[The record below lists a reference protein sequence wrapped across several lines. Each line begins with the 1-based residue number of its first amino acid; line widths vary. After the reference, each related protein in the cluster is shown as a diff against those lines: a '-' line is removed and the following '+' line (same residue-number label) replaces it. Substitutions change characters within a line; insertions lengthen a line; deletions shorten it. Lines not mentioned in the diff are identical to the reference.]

1 MTRTAYIPF
10 GGGIDL
16 TTPVRQVEPG
26 RCLFAVNY
34 ECPTTGGYRRIEGYT
49 QLGSELPGTGPVLGV
64 VTFADHYY
72 AVREDVAGGTASLY
86 RYDTAAGTWSVV
98 TDTAGVLEAN
108 RHEFIEGNFL
118 ATTQGRALY
127 AVGKGQP
134 WELKA
139 DGSFRILS
147 NAPSGAKFIAIHQ
160 NHLMLGFEAGSI
172 QHSGVGDPNNWD
184 AATGGA
190 GEFGVSQ
197 EVRGLLSG
205 RGGVLHIG
213 CRDSIKGLFGTI
225 PQEWQIKITVP
236 NSGPKAYSMRSF
248 TEPYFVAERGIS
260 GLQASNDFGDFAPV
274 LPGAPIQPLFTNEGY
289 AERVVASMVSKR
301 RAQYRV
307 FFNDKTGIYWSPSGA
322 TTVEFPDQITVADG
336 GELDSGEES
345 LLIGDAAGRV
355 HQMDD
360 GASSFNGTAITAFL
374 TLAFTDLNAPGTKK
388 RYRRAFFDIDS
399 GNEQTISVRPEL
411 DYGDIESAKQLR
423 FFLDYQNT
431 GGLWNV
437 NAWDQ
442 FAWSAPVLATEPVDV
457 AGSGESIGFSI
468 YSAGTTKPHV
478 LYGYT
483 LNYEPRRR
491 LRG

>member
-64 VTFADHYY
+64 VTFADQYY
-72 AVREDVAGGTASLY
+72 AVREDASGGAASLY
-86 RYDTAAGTWSVV
+86 RYQAGAWSVV
-98 TDTAGVLEAN
+98 SGSAGALAAN
-108 RHEFIEGNFL
+108 RHEFIEGNFF
-118 ATTQGRALY
+118 ATASGRALY
-127 AVGKGQP
+127 GVGLGQP
-134 WELKA
+134 FELLA
-139 DGSFRILS
+139 DGSFRVLN
-147 NAPSGAKFIAIHQ
+147 NAPSGAKFIAIHS
-160 NHLMLGFEAGSI
+160 NHLMLGFEPGSL

-184 AATGGA
+184 SATGGA
-190 GEFGVSQ
+190 GEIGVS
-197 EVRGLLSG
+197 EEIRGLLSG

-213 CRDSIKGLFGTI
+213 CRDSVKALFGTS
-225 PQEWQIKITVP
+225 PPDFELRITVP
-236 NSGPKAYSMRSF
+236 TSGPRAYSMRSF

-260 GLQASNDFGDFAPV
+260 GLQASNDFGDFTPV
-274 LPGAPIQPLFTNEGY
+274 LPGAPIQPLFTNEDY
-289 AERVVASMVSKR
+289 AEKVVASMVSKR
-301 RAQYRV
+301 RVQYRV
-307 FFNDKTGIYWSPSGA
+307 FFNDKTGVYWSPSGA
-322 TTVEFPDQITVADG
+322 TTVEFPDQISVAHG
-336 GELDSGEES
+336 AEFDSGEES
-345 LLIGDAAGRV
+345 LLIGDTAGRV
-355 HQMDD
+355 YRMDD
-360 GASSFNGTAITAFL
+360 GAGSFNGTAITAFL
-374 TLAFTDLNAPGTKK
+374 TLAYTDLNAPGAKK

-399 GNEQTISVRPEL
+399 GTEQTISVRPDL
-411 DYGDIESAKQLR
+411 DYGDTESAKQLR

-437 NAWDQ
+437 SAWDQ
-442 FAWSAPVLATEPVDV
+442 FAWSAPLLANEAVDV
-457 AGSGESIGFSI
+457 AGSGESIGFSV
-468 YSAGTTKPHV
+468 YSAGVTPPHV

>member
-49 QLGSELPGTGPVLGV
+49 QIGSEIPGKGPVLGV
-64 VTFADHYY
+64 VGFADAVY
-72 AVREDVAGGTASLY
+72 AVREDTSGGNATLY
-86 RYDTAAGTWSVV
+86 RFDGANWVAV
-98 TDTAGVLEAN
+98 TGTAGVLAAG

-118 ATTQGRALY
+118 ATIQGRALY
-127 AVGKGQP
+127 GVGGGKP
-134 WELKA
+134 FELKT
-139 DGSFRILS
+139 DGSFRVLD
-147 NAPSGAKFIAIHQ
+147 NAPGGAKFIAIHQ

-172 QHSGVGDPNNWD
+172 QHSGVGDPNEWD

-213 CRDSIKGLFGTI
+213 CRDSIQGLFGAI
-225 PQEWQIKITVP
+225 PQEWQLKTTVP
-236 NSGPKAYSMRSF
+236 NSGPRAYSMQSF

-260 GLQASNDFGDFAPV
+260 GLEASNDFGDFSPV
-274 LPGAPIQPLFTNEGY
+274 LPGSPIEPIFTNDSY
-289 AERVVASMVSKR
+289 AQRVVAAMVSKR

-307 FFNDKTGIYWSPSGA
+307 FFDDKTGIYWSPAGA
-322 TTVEFPDQITVADG
+322 TTVELPAQVAVADW
-336 GELDSGEES
+336 GETDAGEEI
-345 LLIGDAAGRV
+345 LLIGDDQGNVYR
-355 HQMDD
+355 MDD
-360 GASSFNGTAITAFL
+360 GASSFNGTDIVGFL
-374 TLAFTDLNAPGTKK
+374 TLAYTDLDAPGAKK

-399 GNEQTISVRPEL
+399 GTEQTISVRPDL

-442 FAWSAPVLATEPVDV
+442 FAWSAPVLASEPVDV
-457 AGSGESIGFSI
+457 AGSGESIGFSV
-468 YSAGTTKPHV
+468 YSAGSTKPHV